1 MSCLHLKCGRRYIP
15 RQVPTHLSLKA
26 LMGECPKLNVEC
38 GDILFK
44 GQRFPNVVSEYI
56 DVHMSRADC
65 HQNAR
70 VTLSA
75 AAAEGRRMCRGR
87 TVART
92 VAAQRWENLNFI
104 SLLSSPPG
112 ALGQA
117 GQGAVIMRVRPRQPS
132 HTNLNLI
139 FIIQNIPHP

>member
-1 MSCLHLKCGRRYIP
+1 MWSVETSCL
-15 RQVPTHLSLKA
+15 KA
-26 LMGECPKLNVEC
+26 SVFRMLC
-38 GDILFK
+38 
-44 GQRFPNVVSEYI
+44 QSI

-70 VTLSA
+70 VTLS

>member
-1 MSCLHLKCGRRYIP
+1 MWSVETSCLKASVFRMLC
-15 RQVPTHLSLKA
+15 LS
-26 LMGECPKLNVEC
+26 
-38 GDILFK
+38 
-44 GQRFPNVVSEYI
+44 I

-104 SLLSSPPG
+104 SLLSSLAG

-117 GQGAVIMRVRPRQPS
+117 GQGAVISHESPPTPAQPHKS
-132 HTNLNLI
+132 
-139 FIIQNIPHP
+139 